1 MARRQKLFPL
11 VLWPVAVAM
20 NTFLFP
26 FPPLPSPPRAGE
38 ALRLR
43 GPRCRGLV
51 SLRVPPPCPRCCVI
65 RGAGGS
71 PGGCTALSPCSQ
83 PLRGLWA
90 MDGGCLHAGGSALPS
105 PVGAWC
111 HPRDVPQHTGC
122 PLPHHPAYTAPFCSL
137 PSYLNDL
144 ERIARADYIPTQQDV
159 LRTRVKTTG
168 IVETHFTFK
177 DLHFKYAQPC
187 RRHEASSP
195 GLRGLNPAWVLV
207 LVCGA
212 GAELLV
218 GVMLGLLWD
227 WGVSTSA
234 ETPASTKAVQWLFH
248 TPPGLGGASRDR
260 QNGFRAPG
268 WGIWG
273 TSGLEPLQQLS
284 KDLSVEDAAL
294 PPGSAPWS
302 QGILWCPEW
311 ERHLVYFIPS
321 ILP

>member
-1 MARRQKLFPL
+1 M
-11 VLWPVAVAM
+11 
-20 NTFLFP
+20 
-26 FPPLPSPPRAGE
+26 
-38 ALRLR
+38 
-43 GPRCRGLV
+43 
-51 SLRVPPPCPRCCVI
+51 
-65 RGAGGS
+65 
-71 PGGCTALSPCSQ
+71 
-83 PLRGLWA
+83 
-90 MDGGCLHAGGSALPS
+90 PS

-187 RRHEASSP
+187 RRHEPSSP

-260 QNGFRAPG
+260 QNGSRAPG
-268 WGIWG
+268 QGVWG
-273 TSGLEPLQQLS
+273 TSGLEPLQQPSSQRSVCGGCSAAARLC
-284 KDLSVEDAAL
+284 SVEPGHPLVPRVGEAPGAL
-294 PPGSAPWS
+294 HPVHSYVPSSIPNPAVPTRG
-302 QGILWCPEW
+302 LWG
-311 ERHLVYFIPS
+311 HLLEVGTRP
-321 ILP
+321 

>member
-1 MARRQKLFPL
+1 M
-11 VLWPVAVAM
+11 
-20 NTFLFP
+20 
-26 FPPLPSPPRAGE
+26 
-38 ALRLR
+38 
-43 GPRCRGLV
+43 
-51 SLRVPPPCPRCCVI
+51 
-65 RGAGGS
+65 
-71 PGGCTALSPCSQ
+71 
-83 PLRGLWA
+83 
-90 MDGGCLHAGGSALPS
+90 PS

-187 RRHEASSP
+187 RRHEPSSP

-218 GVMLGLLWD
+218 GVMLGLLRD

-234 ETPASTKAVQWLFH
+234 ETSAETGRM
-248 TPPGLGGASRDR
+248 GLGPLGRGFGAHQGWNPSNSR
-260 QNGFRAPG
+260 AV
-268 WGIWG
+268 
-273 TSGLEPLQQLS
+273 
-284 KDLSVEDAAL
+284 KDLFVEDAAL

-311 ERHLVYFIPS
+311 ERHLVHFILS
-321 ILP
+321 IVTSPALSQTQQCPLGVCGVVCWRWAQGRDASRHGRPDPAPVCPLMDTFSWVCWGN